1 MSKLIFSTFS
11 GGTATFDLQICRQCT
26 TKACVAACG
35 QPNLGCV
42 IELGDDVPALRVS
55 AEAAARGACIECLAC
70 DLACQSDGIGGLDF
84 ALPMPELDA
93 ELADMRRRGVTPGCE
108 D

>member
-1 MSKLIFSTFS
+1 MSKLLFSTFS
-11 GGTATFDLQICRQCT
+11 GGRASFDLDLCLQCAS
-26 TKACVAACG
+26 KACVAACT

-42 IELGDDVPALRVS
+42 LKLEDGLPALAVS
-55 AEAAARGACIECLAC
+55 AQAAARGACTECLAC

-84 ALPMPELDA
+84 ALPMPEWDEHIA
-93 ELADMRRRGVTPGCE
+93 ELRSRGVKPGFE